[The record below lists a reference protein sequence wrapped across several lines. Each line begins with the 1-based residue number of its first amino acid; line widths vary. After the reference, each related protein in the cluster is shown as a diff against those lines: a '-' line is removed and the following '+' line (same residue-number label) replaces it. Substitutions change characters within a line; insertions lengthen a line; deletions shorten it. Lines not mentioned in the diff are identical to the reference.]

1 VEVLDLVVDHQ
12 KHLEEAVD
20 LAVEVLDVV
29 VELIYMLEVV
39 VIHLL
44 QTLLKEIVVDQTTLE
59 VVEVVEEPQ
68 LLDQVITLQIT
79 QQELVVMEHQI
90 ILQEVQ

>member
-39 VIHLL
+39 VIHPL